1 MLLRPDTSGFNVY
14 MTRRSS
20 RSRFMPDAYV
30 FPGGA
35 VDPGDG
41 ESAVLERLHGAPSQ
55 VAADVVVA
63 ALRELLEEA
72 GVLLACDATGT
83 TVPIEAAVLATL
95 RAELAAGN
103 AFARLLKRYGLYLDA
118 NALAYYSNWITPAG
132 EPIRFDTHFFVA
144 LAPPHQVAA
153 ADAVEVHD
161 GVWLTPGDA
170 LARGERKEMTI
181 RFPTRM
187 HLERLAAFGT
197 VEAAFAHARERR
209 IRPILPVVTAEQ
221 RIALQGPD
229 AW

>member
-1 MLLRPDTSGFNVY
+1 MLLRPETTGFGVY

-41 ESAVLERLHGAPSQ
+41 EPAILGRLHGPPHA
-55 VAADVVVA
+55 VGGNVVVA

-72 GVLLACDATGT
+72 GVLIACGT
-83 TVPIEAAVLATL
+83 DGSVRAVEPPALATL
-95 RAELAAGN
+95 RAELARGAP
-103 AFARLLKRYGLYLDA
+103 FVSLLERYDLHLNSG
-118 NALAYYSNWITPAG
+118 ALAYYSNWITPEG

-144 LAPPHQVAA
+144 LAPPRQIAA

-161 GVWLTPGDA
+161 GVWLAPADA
-170 LARGERKEMTI
+170 LARGERNEMTI
-181 RFPTRM
+181 RFPTRK
-187 HLERLAAFGT
+187 HLERLAAFEN

-209 IRPILPVVTAEQ
+209 VRPILPVLTPEQ
-221 RIALQGPD
+221 RITFEGPD